1 MGKQCLEG
9 RKMVVGFG
17 WDSWQKY
24 CAVGEVVVEILE
36 HDVLEVAVIRSK
48 FGHAS
53 NNQDVG
59 QISNSLHRSPWKGI
73 SQVLH
78 KSLPYTKLS
87 LGCVNLIRFWLD
99 PWADPITFGFRF
111 PRLYSTSSLKGGVI
125 SSFKSLL
132 TNWNFH
138 FHGTSE
144 ILKLT
149 ISRIY

>member
-1 MGKQCLEG
+1 MGGILDRNIALLGKWLW
-9 RKMVVGFG
+9 RFP
-17 WDSWQKY
+17 
-24 CAVGEVVVEILE
+24 LE

-59 QISNSLHRSPWKGI
+59 QISNSSHRSPWKGI

-144 ILKLT
+144 IPKLT